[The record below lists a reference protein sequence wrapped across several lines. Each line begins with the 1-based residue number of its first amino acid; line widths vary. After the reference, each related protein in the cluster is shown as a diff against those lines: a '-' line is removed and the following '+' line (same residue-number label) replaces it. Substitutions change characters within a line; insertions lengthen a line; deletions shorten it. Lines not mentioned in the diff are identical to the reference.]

1 MKAGHG
7 FDCFCSQCVD
17 DELLICDQCEI
28 KHGGETHAQMIER
41 MLGEEGLS
49 DGLGWLCPKCLIGE
63 LNEGPIWSYSCPKC
77 VFFCDFDGLIE
88 AIQIFNC
95 EDMD

>member
-1 MKAGHG
+1 MTETAINGVATFTG
-7 FDCFCSQCVD
+7 FIP
-17 DELLICDQCEI
+17 E
-28 KHGGETHAQMIER
+28 ETHAQMIER
-41 MLGEEGLS
+41 MLGEEVLS